1 MVINNNGGNNSDAI
15 STLIGQVMNRF
26 DTNADGQLSGAEF
39 TSLLSGLIGGSAGGV
54 GGVGGV
60 GGFGGF
66 GVAGAFAG
74 SGANFS
80 QGRLTGSM
88 HGVHGYDAN
97 NWGRMDSAKYRTAE
111 FFRGMADR
119 EGAPVTINNIKR
131 WTASSEFQSMYP
143 GATFDGKDRLNFNGM
158 VDPHSGATLREVD
171 ILLQADPSNPN
182 AELGLWWH
190 DLANDA

>member
-1 MVINNNGGNNSDAI
+1 MVINNNGGNNTDAL
-15 STLIGQVMNRF
+15 SALLDQVMNRF
-26 DTNADGQLSGAEF
+26 DTNGDGQLSGAEF
-39 TSLLSGLIGGSAGGV
+39 KSLLTGLIGGSAGGV
-54 GGVGGV
+54 GG
-60 GGFGGF
+60 FGG
-66 GVAGAFAG
+66 GGAFAA

-80 QGRLTGSM
+80 PGRITGSM

-97 NWGRMDSAKYRTAE
+97 NWGRMDSTKYRTAE

-119 EGAPVTINNIKR
+119 EGAPVTIDNIKR
-131 WTASSEFQSMYP
+131 WTASSEFQSMFP
-143 GATFDGKDRLNFNGM
+143 GATFDGKDRLNFHGM

-182 AELGLWWH
+182 AELGLWWN

>member
-1 MVINNNGGNNSDAI
+1 MVINNNGGGNNSDAI
-15 STLIGQVMNRF
+15 NNLIGQLMNRF

-39 TSLLSGLIGGSAGGV
+39 TSLLSGLIGGTAGGAS
-54 GGVGGV
+54 GV
-60 GGFGGF
+60 GGFGG
-66 GVAGAFAG
+66 AGAFAG
-74 SGANFS
+74 SGANLS
-80 QGRLTGSM
+80 QGRITGSM

-97 NWGRMDSAKYRTAE
+97 NWGRMDSTKYRTAE

-131 WTASSEFQSMYP
+131 WTASSEFQSMFP

-171 ILLQADPSNPN
+171 ILLQADRSNPD

-190 DLANDA
+190 DLMNDA